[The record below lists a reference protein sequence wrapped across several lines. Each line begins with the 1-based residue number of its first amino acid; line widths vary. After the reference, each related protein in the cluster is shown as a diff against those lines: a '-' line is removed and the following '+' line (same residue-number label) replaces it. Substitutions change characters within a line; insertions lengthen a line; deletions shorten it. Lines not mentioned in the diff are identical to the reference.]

1 MKSGVIKS
9 YTLQVE
15 LLFPSK
21 SCNFATLQSR
31 YPLLETINYPADL
44 RKLSLNQLPQVCD
57 ELRKFIIES
66 VLTHGGHFAANLGV
80 VELTVA
86 LHYVFN
92 TPHDRLVWD
101 VGHQAYGHKILTG
114 RRESFH
120 TNRKM
125 GGLSG
130 FPKMDESEYDAFG
143 TGHSSTAISAI
154 LGMAMAAKLD
164 GNTSRQHIAVVG
176 DGALTAGQA
185 FEGLNNLSVSA
196 TNTLLILNDN
206 NIGIDAHTGAIN
218 RHFNFINPKNNLFTN
233 LGLKYFGPTDGHDIL
248 GLVKQLELLK
258 TETSPRVLHIKT
270 LKGKGFAEAEKEQTK
285 WHSTAKYI
293 KIENPGTQIPREQK
307 TKINTL
313 KYQDVFGLTLKELA
327 DTNKKI
333 AGVTPAMPTGSGMLK
348 AMEAYPDRFFDVG
361 IAEQHAV
368 TFAAGLAREG
378 YVVFCSI
385 YSTFLQRA
393 MDQVIHDVCI
403 QNLPVIFCIDR
414 AGNVGDDGPTHHG
427 MFDISMLRPLPNIT
441 IVAPSTG
448 NELRKMM
455 HYYAK
460 HATGPVAIRYPK
472 GFMDGKEI
480 NWAMPPAKVKE
491 PEIRLVSEGEDLAI
505 LSFGTMLRNCK
516 EALKLLKKE
525 KINPA
530 LYDMNMAKPLDYGV
544 LNDLFETYA
553 SFITVEDGSVIGG
566 FGSAIN
572 DYNNE
577 SGAMAIIENLGFP
590 DEVIEHGT
598 TDELF
603 AKFGLDAKGIT
614 EAVIRNLQE

>member
-1 MKSGVIKS
+1 MALTSS
-9 YTLQVE
+9 
-15 LLFPSK
+15 
-21 SCNFATLQSR
+21 
-31 YPLLETINYPADL
+31 YPLLETIDYPSDL

-57 ELRKFIIES
+57 ELRNFIIES

-86 LHYVFN
+86 LHYVYN
-92 TPHDRLVWD
+92 TPDDRLVWD

-125 GGLSG
+125 GGISG

-143 TGHSSTAISAI
+143 TGHSSTAISAV

-164 GNTSRQHIAVVG
+164 GNFNRNHIAIVG

-185 FEGLNNLSVSA
+185 FEGLNNLSGSG
-196 TNTLLILNDN
+196 TKMLLILNDN
-206 NIGIDAHTGAIN
+206 NIGIDPNTGAIN
-218 RHFNFINPKNNLFTN
+218 QHFNTIDSENNLFIN
-233 LGLKYFGPTDGHDIL
+233 LGLNYIGPFDGHDIL
-248 GLVKQLELLK
+248 GLVKQLEKLK
-258 TETSPRVLHIKT
+258 TESTPWVLHIKT
-270 LKGKGFAEAEKEQTK
+270 VKGKGFAEAEQEQTK

-293 KIENPGTQIPREQK
+293 KIEDPE
-307 TKINTL
+307 TKPITSKI
-313 KYQDVFGLTLKELA
+313 KYQDVFGLTLKDLA
-327 DTNKKI
+327 KANKKI

-348 AMEAYPDRFFDVG
+348 AMEVYPNRFFDVG

-368 TFAAGLAREG
+368 TFAAGLAKEG
-378 YVVFCSI
+378 YVVFCSL

-393 MDQVIHDVCI
+393 LDQVIHDVCI

-448 NELRKMM
+448 NELRNMM

-460 HATGPVAIRYPK
+460 NANGPVAIRYPK
-472 GFMDGKEI
+472 GFINGEEI
-480 NWAMPPAKVKE
+480 DWTMPPAKIVE
-491 PEIRLVSEGEDLAI
+491 PEIQLVSKGDDIAI
-505 LSFGTMLRNCK
+505 LSFGTMLQNCK
-516 EALKLLKKE
+516 EALELLKKQG
-525 KINPA
+525 INVA
-530 LYDMNMAKPLDYGV
+530 LYDMKLAKPLNCLI
-544 LNDLFETYA
+544 LNNLFETY
-553 SFITVEDGSVIGG
+553 SRFITVEDGSKIGG
-566 FGSAIN
+566 FGNAIN
-572 DYNNE
+572 EYNTEIGANADIE
-577 SGAMAIIENLGFP
+577 SLGFP

-598 TDELF
+598 TEELF
-603 AKFGLDAKGIT
+603 SKFGLDAKGIAN
-614 EAVIRNLQE
+614 AVYRNLSE

>member
-1 MKSGVIKS
+1 MLLPPKSR
-9 YTLQVE
+9 
-15 LLFPSK
+15 
-21 SCNFATLQSR
+21 NFVALTSS
-31 YPLLETINYPADL
+31 YPLLETIDYPSDL

-57 ELRKFIIES
+57 ELRNFIIES

-86 LHYVFN
+86 LHYVYN
-92 TPHDRLVWD
+92 TPDDRLVWD

-125 GGLSG
+125 GGISG

-143 TGHSSTAISAI
+143 TGHSSTAISAV

-164 GNTSRQHIAVVG
+164 GNFNRNHIAIVG

-185 FEGLNNLSVSA
+185 FEGLNNLSGSG
-196 TNTLLILNDN
+196 TKMLLILNDN
-206 NIGIDAHTGAIN
+206 NIGIDPNTGAIN
-218 RHFNFINPKNNLFTN
+218 QHFNTIDSENNLFIN
-233 LGLKYFGPTDGHDIL
+233 LGLNYIGPFDGHDIL
-248 GLVKQLELLK
+248 GLVKQLEKLK
-258 TETSPRVLHIKT
+258 TESTPWVLHIKT
-270 LKGKGFAEAEKEQTK
+270 VKGKGFAEAEQEQTK

-293 KIENPGTQIPREQK
+293 KIEDPE
-307 TKINTL
+307 TKPITSKI
-313 KYQDVFGLTLKELA
+313 KYQDVFGLTLKDLA
-327 DTNKKI
+327 KANKKI

-348 AMEAYPDRFFDVG
+348 AMEVYPNRFFDVG

-368 TFAAGLAREG
+368 TFAAGLAKEG
-378 YVVFCSI
+378 YVVFCSL

-393 MDQVIHDVCI
+393 LDQVIHDVCI

-448 NELRKMM
+448 NELRNMM

-460 HATGPVAIRYPK
+460 NANGPVAIRYPK
-472 GFMDGKEI
+472 GFINGEEI
-480 NWAMPPAKVKE
+480 DWTMPPAKIVE
-491 PEIRLVSEGEDLAI
+491 PEIQLVSKGDDIAI
-505 LSFGTMLRNCK
+505 LSFGTMLQNCK
-516 EALKLLKKE
+516 EALELLKKQG
-525 KINPA
+525 INVA
-530 LYDMNMAKPLDYGV
+530 LYDMKLAKPLNCLI
-544 LNDLFETYA
+544 LNNLFETY
-553 SFITVEDGSVIGG
+553 SRFITVEDGSKIGG
-566 FGSAIN
+566 FGNAIN
-572 DYNNE
+572 EYNTEIGANADIE
-577 SGAMAIIENLGFP
+577 SLGFP

-598 TDELF
+598 TEELF
-603 AKFGLDAKGIT
+603 SKFGLDAKGIAN
-614 EAVIRNLQE
+614 AVYRNLSE